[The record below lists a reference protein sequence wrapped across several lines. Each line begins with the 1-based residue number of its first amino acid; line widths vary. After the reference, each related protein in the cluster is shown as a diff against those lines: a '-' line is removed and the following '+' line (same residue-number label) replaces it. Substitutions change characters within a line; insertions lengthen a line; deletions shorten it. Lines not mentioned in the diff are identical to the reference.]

1 MRKSLGAKTIVYP
14 TPVFVV
20 GTFDKRGQP
29 NAATAAW
36 GGICCSRPPCVAV
49 SFRKATYT
57 YKNIVERQAFT
68 INIPSEDY
76 AKEADYFGLA
86 SGANENKFVT
96 AGLTPVTSE
105 LVDAPYVAEF
115 PFALECRVLHTIEIG
130 LHTQFIGEVL
140 DIKADESVLA
150 EDGTMDIQRV
160 KPVIFAP
167 DSRAYYGLG
176 AYLGPAFSIG
186 KSISGRA

>member
-167 DSRAYYGLG
+167 DSGAYYGLG